1 MISTTEARVLDSL
14 VKIVSMDLFI
24 TVLGHLQQS
33 SKKSI
38 KTLAK
43 EAFYKRKALLAMKRK
58 ENGNGQESD

>member
-1 MISTTEARVLDSL
+1 VISTTEARVLDGL

-38 KTLAK
+38 KTLVK
-43 EAFYKRKALLAMKRK
+43 EAFCKKKALVAMKKK
-58 ENGNGQESD
+58 ENDNGQESD